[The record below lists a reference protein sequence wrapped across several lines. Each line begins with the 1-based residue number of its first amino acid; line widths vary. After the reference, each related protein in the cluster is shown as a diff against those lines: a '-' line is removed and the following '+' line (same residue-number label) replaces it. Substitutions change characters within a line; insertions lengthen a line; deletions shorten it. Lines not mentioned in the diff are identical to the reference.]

1 MDHLQEKCKHKLK
14 RMIQS
19 PTLEVVMGIVSLG
32 FNGNFIQDLGF
43 EGLNNL

>member
-19 PTLEVVMGIVSLG
+19 PTLEVVMVIVSLG
-32 FNGNFIQDLGF
+32 FNGNFFWDLGF
-43 EGLNNL
+43 KGLKNL